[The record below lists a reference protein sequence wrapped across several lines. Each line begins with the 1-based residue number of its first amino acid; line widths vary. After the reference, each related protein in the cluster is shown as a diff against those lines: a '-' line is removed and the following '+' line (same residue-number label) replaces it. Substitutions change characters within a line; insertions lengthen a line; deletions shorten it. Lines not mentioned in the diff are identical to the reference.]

1 MLEGTSSLQSSTA
14 IRDKV
19 VSILQ
24 LSDGFTD
31 VEEKN
36 VEGRKLC
43 IDIDHLSKSFGEKNL
58 FQQLS
63 LNIPFGKKVLLT
75 GASGSG
81 KSTLFGLL
89 SGEDTEFSV
98 RMECLLSHRM
108 IVYQSFIKSLIFLTV
123 V

>member
-1 MLEGTSSLQSSTA
+1 MMTASMNLISPLQQLLEGTSSLQSSTA

-43 IDIDHLSKSFGEKNL
+43 IDIDH
-58 FQQLS
+58 
-63 LNIPFGKKVLLT
+63 
-75 GASGSG
+75 
-81 KSTLFGLL
+81 
-89 SGEDTEFSV
+89 
-98 RMECLLSHRM
+98 
-108 IVYQSFIKSLIFLTV
+108 
-123 V
+123 